1 MKKTIRS
8 LLSFIDATSEYTGK
22 FFGVMLIL
30 MLVGM
35 IVVEVVRRYAFE
47 APIMGIQD
55 VQCAYFG
62 AYYMMA
68 GAYTH
73 LVGGHVKV
81 DVVYAHFS
89 PRRRA
94 ILDLITFPIGLLFIC
109 VLIWAGWR
117 FAMDATWM
125 RNAGWVLEV
134 DQSHL
139 RLPLYVIKW
148 TMPIGTFL
156 LFLQSCA
163 KFVRDLYFVVT
174 RKALDVVVTPE
185 VIV

>member
-1 MKKTIRS
+1 M
-8 LLSFIDATSEYTGK
+8 SFIDATSEYTGK

-94 ILDLITFPIGLLFIC
+94 ILDLITFPIGLLFIG
-109 VLIWAGWR
+109 VFMWAGWR

>member
-1 MKKTIRS
+1 MKKIKS

-35 IVVEVVRRYAFE
+35 IVVEVVRRYAFD

-55 VQCAYFG
+55 IQCAYFG

-68 GAYTH
+68 AAYTH
-73 LVGGHVKV
+73 LLGRHVRV
-81 DVVYAHFS
+81 DVVHAHFS
-89 PRRRA
+89 ARGRA
-94 ILDLITFPIGLLFIC
+94 ILDLITFPLGLLFIC
-109 VLIWAGWR
+109 VFIWSGWR
-117 FAMDATWM
+117 FAMDATWVKS
-125 RNAGWVLEV
+125 AGWVLEV

-139 RLPLYVIKW
+139 RLPLYAIKW
-148 TMPIGTFL
+148 TMPVGAFM
-156 LFLQSCA
+156 LFLQELA